1 MEVRVLSLAQA
12 MAGKHIRLFIRRSF
26 SEGGKS
32 LRPHSWVN
40 SESKIKGRK
49 LIMANNTNPTIER
62 RPDGT
67 IQLTVTIRNE
77 DIKKNRENVINDA
90 VSTAEISGFRKG
102 KAPRNVVEERLDKGK
117 INEEIL
123 KKLLP
128 TAYMNV
134 VQEHNLK
141 PIMNPKIHVDKLE
154 DNTDWIITALTCEM
168 PEVKLKGYKEAVKK
182 VTAKSK
188 IVIPGKDPFDAA
200 QGKTQE
206 PKLDEI
212 VNAVLAETEVNVPA
226 ILVEQE
232 VDRLLSQTLDEIKR
246 LGLTLDQYLASTNKK
261 PETLR
266 AEYVKKAGDDIKME
280 FVLQEIAENE
290 KIVVE
295 EREINEAI
303 QKAKDPI
310 ERDNLK
316 KNSYMLASILR
327 QQKTLDFLKNL

>member
-1 MEVRVLSLAQA
+1 MT
-12 MAGKHIRLFIRRSF
+12 KDT
-26 SEGGKS
+26 KS
-32 LRPHSWVN
+32 
-40 SESKIKGRK
+40 
-49 LIMANNTNPTIER
+49 TIER
-62 RPDGT
+62 KPDGT
-67 IQLTVTIRNE
+67 IQLTVTIHREN
-77 DIKKNRENVINDA
+77 IKKVRENVINDA

-102 KAPRNVVEERLDKGK
+102 KAPRNAVEERLDKNK
-117 INEEIL
+117 INEEVL

-128 TAYMNV
+128 AAYMNI
-134 VQEHNLK
+134 VQQHNVK
-141 PIMNPKIHVDKLE
+141 PIMNPKIHVDKL
-154 DNTDWIITALTCEM
+154 DDDTDWIITALTCEM

-188 IVIPGKDPFDAA
+188 IVIPGKERE
-200 QGKTQE
+200 E

-212 VNAVLAETEVNVPA
+212 VGAVLAETEVSVPS
-226 ILVEQE
+226 ILLEQE
-232 VDRLLSQTLDEIKR
+232 IDRLLSQTLDEIKR
-246 LGLTLDQYLASTNKK
+246 LGLTLDQYLTSTNKK

-266 AEYVKKAGDDIKME
+266 AEYAKKAEDDIKME
-280 FVLQEIAENE
+280 FVLQQVAESE

-295 EREINEAI
+295 EREIDEAI